1 MTLAERLMPWSDWP
15 PEAVRRRGW
24 GLFLSITTL
33 ERPPGA
39 EEEEEVEEEGEE
51 EGG

>member
-24 GLFLSITTL
+24 GLFLSMTTL
-33 ERPPGA
+33 ERPLGA
-39 EEEEEVEEEGEE
+39 EEEEEEEEGDED
-51 EGG
+51 GG